1 MIILSQTDS
10 EKTRNPSVA
19 LAFINK
25 QMARVYLKA
34 AGALIWAFADGT
46 HLRYFLFWLEIGE
59 SMHLTLG
66 RELSCPALLQPVV
79 PNPNL
84 VF

>member
-1 MIILSQTDS
+1 MNLRPLPCEGSALPLSYPPRSCNLNIMIILSQTDS

-46 HLRYFLFWLEIGE
+46 HLRYF
-59 SMHLTLG
+59 
-66 RELSCPALLQPVV
+66 
-79 PNPNL
+79 
-84 VF
+84 